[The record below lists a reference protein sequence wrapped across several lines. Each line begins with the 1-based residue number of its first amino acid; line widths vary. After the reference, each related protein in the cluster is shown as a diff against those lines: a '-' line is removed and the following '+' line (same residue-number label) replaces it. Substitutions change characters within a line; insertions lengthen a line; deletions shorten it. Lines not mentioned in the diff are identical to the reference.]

1 MVKIAVV
8 EDDGWLQDELVHLL
22 EKEGF
27 TVTAITDFS
36 MDIAA
41 HISTSVPDL
50 VLLDINLPH
59 QSGFEICRS
68 LKLKGG
74 PPILVLTSRDRLK
87 DELHALEL
95 GADDYLTKPFHKE
108 KLLARIRNLLR
119 RFENSPKLLDGGTV
133 QLDPQTFTLYT
144 KQQAVVLPPN
154 EGRILAVLLETQPQ
168 VVTKTALSEALWG
181 TETFIDENALQVNIT
196 RLRRTLRELELD
208 DLLETVRGKG
218 YRLKERQRK

>member
-27 TVTAITDFS
+27 TVTVITDFS

-41 HISTSVPDL
+41 HISTSALDL